1 MDNENEDALDGE
13 SNSVND
19 FHQEDI
25 PLWLQGI
32 EEAQDED
39 ASSLKK
45 EDDVTDQW
53 IKEVPEYIGDTQKSL
68 NISEDSQQEGED
80 LPNWIGEEPENPS
93 KEPSDL
99 DDAKSLVN
107 ELEEP
112 NIDPEDNA
120 PIESET
126 FVSHMNENF
135 DPDEIS
141 EKFQDAEKKLPPEE
155 VFIEISEADILD
167 EDQSNQDVRS
177 SEDEELPYWLQEMIA
192 EPSQNESA
200 EEQPAPG
207 EIEEFLE
214 EENELEGD
222 LVEEIIIEEVLPSQD
237 SPQEVD
243 ESQTSNEEIIEQD
256 LTELMA
262 EDNTKPVMI
271 QSETHIGTEIP
282 FLEQEEVVEQI
293 QPLEMPEDLENAK
306 MLLDGGKYSEALH
319 AINNSPE
326 KKAYHDDIR
335 SWLKTSVQE
344 DADGN
349 SEVWEAI
356 GDIEMSEAKTEEAL
370 IAYTKAIHALL
381 VSKKE
386 TDEFD

>member
-1 MDNENEDALDGE
+1 MDNENEDALNAE
-13 SNSVND
+13 SNSEND

-39 ASSLKK
+39 ASPLKK

-53 IKEVPEYIGDTQKSL
+53 IKEVPEDIGNTQKSL
-68 NISEDSQQEGED
+68 NISEDSHKEGED

-93 KEPSDL
+93 SEPSDP
-99 DDAKSLVN
+99 DDTKSQVN

-112 NIDPEDNA
+112 KIEPEDNA

-126 FVSHMNENF
+126 LVSHFDENF
-135 DPDEIS
+135 NPDEIS
-141 EKFQDAEKKLPPEE
+141 ENVQDTEKKLPPEDL
-155 VFIEISEADILD
+155 FIEISEADILD
-167 EDQSNQDVRS
+167 EDQSNQDSRS

-192 EPSQNESA
+192 EPSQNESV

-214 EENELEGD
+214 EINELEGD
-222 LVEEIIIEEVLPSQD
+222 LVEETIIEEVLPSQD

-243 ESQTSNEEIIEQD
+243 ETQISNEEIFEQD
-256 LTELMA
+256 LTDWIA
-262 EDNTKPVMI
+262 EDNTKPVLI
-271 QSETHIGTEIP
+271 QIETHIGTEIP
-282 FLEQEEVVEQI
+282 VLEQEEVIEQI
-293 QPLEMPEDLENAK
+293 QTSEMPEDLENAK
-306 MLLDGGKYSEALH
+306 ILLDGRKYSEALN
-319 AINNSPE
+319 AINSSPE

-356 GDIEMSEAKTEEAL
+356 GDIEMSEAKPEEAL
-370 IAYTKAIHALL
+370 SAYTKAIHALL
-381 VSKKE
+381 VNKKE